1 MHLTRFTDNALRCL
15 LHLGVTPERR
25 STIGEVAASMA
36 MSEDHLTKVVQRLA
50 QRGYVQTIR
59 GRKGGVRLAKLPADI
74 VVGAVVRDTEQDC
87 SLVRVSAIPPRARYR
102 PFASSPPCSPTRSRR
117 FCTCWTARRLA
128 ISSPSNSRCAASRRS
143 SLVRP
148 ARPAPND
155 VARRRWAY

>member
-87 SLVRVSAIPPRARYR
+87 SLVPCFRDPAACPISAFCQLAPVLSDALAAFLHVLDGKTLGDLLAEQQQMR
-102 PFASSPPCSPTRSRR
+102 CVPT
-117 FCTCWTARRLA
+117 
-128 ISSPSNSRCAASRRS
+128 
-143 SLVRP
+143 
-148 ARPAPND
+148 
-155 VARRRWAY
+155 